1 MLNAADMQRLV
12 EIITEEV
19 MNAQRRA
26 ASAPTQCSCH
36 AVLYDCCPDRLRG
49 VLDAGASRIGLHAS
63 GGAAG
68 TVAAMID
75 HTLLKPDATRQ
86 EIEKLCR
93 EAAEFHFATVCVNP
107 AWVATAAGLL
117 RGSGVGVCS
126 VVGFPL
132 GATTP
137 DVKHYETRR
146 AIFDGAAE
154 IDMVINIGA
163 LKSGD
168 LTLVERDIAAVVG
181 PCREAGVVSK
191 VILEVAL
198 LNDDEKVAASTLSKA
213 AGADFVKTST
223 GFASGGATAADVAL
237 MRRVVG
243 ADMGVKAA
251 GGVRDY
257 EGLKAMVAAG
267 ATRVGASAGVKIV
280 QESQG
285 RATSTA
291 SAGGY

>member
-1 MLNAADMQRLV
+1 MMQPQDVQRLIQIIV
-12 EIITEEV
+12 EELAA
-19 MNAQRRA
+19 AQA
-26 ASAPTQCSCH
+26 APLPSRCACH
-36 AVLYDCCPDRLRG
+36 SLMFECCPDRLAG
-49 VLDAGASRIGLHAS
+49 VLEAGATRLGLHAS

-75 HTLLKPDATRQ
+75 HTLLKPDATRKD
-86 EIEKLCR
+86 IEQLCR
-93 EAAEFHFATVCVNP
+93 EAADYKFATVCVNP
-107 AWVATAAGLL
+107 TWVATCAHLL
-117 RGSGVGVCS
+117 RGSGVLVTS

-146 AIFDGAAE
+146 AIFDGARE

-168 LTLVERDIAAVVG
+168 LRLVERDIESVSA
-181 PCREAGVVSK
+181 PCREAGAVSK
-191 VILEVAL
+191 VIIEAAL
-198 LNDDEKVAASTLSKA
+198 LTDEEKITACTLAKA

-243 ADMGVKAA
+243 AQMGVKAA
-251 GGVRDY
+251 GGVRDL

-267 ATRVGASAGVKIV
+267 ATRVGASAGVRIV

-285 RATSTA
+285 QQPTA
-291 SAGGY
+291 VAKGY